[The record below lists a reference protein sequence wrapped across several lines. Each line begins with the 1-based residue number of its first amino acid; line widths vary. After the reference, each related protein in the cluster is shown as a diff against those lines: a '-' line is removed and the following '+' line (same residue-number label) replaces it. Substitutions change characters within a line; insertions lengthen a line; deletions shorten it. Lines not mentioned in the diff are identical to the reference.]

1 LERIFNP
8 FVQAEQSTVR
18 RFGGTGLGLTVRS
31 QHLLMSCDVPFSD
44 MHSSPL
50 LAQICRKI
58 ARAMG
63 GDLTAASEGMGK
75 GTTMTF
81 TIPLCEPPGDVAVSS
96 GAAVNAADAP
106 LDGAWALALPESA
119 ASRGIS
125 DDSALKQESE
135 DAVAVTGGSADG
147 VPAFAAPLAAL
158 RPPPLLPPPSPTAS
172 PAPPVTPPSVLPSP
186 NAAHILVAEDDPLSQ
201 AVMRKVLSRLGLRHT
216 LVGDGAAAVEAYR
229 RGAQLLLCACIAPPL
244 TRSHCSRLQTPTT

>member
-1 LERIFNP
+1 VP
-8 FVQAEQSTVR
+8 Y
-18 RFGGTGLGLTVRS
+18 LTCILA
-31 QHLLMSCDVPFSD
+31 LL
-44 MHSSPL
+44 
-50 LAQICRKI
+50 QICRKI

-81 TIPLCEPPGDVAVSS
+81 TIPLCVPPEDVVVSS
-96 GAAVNAADAP
+96 GAAVDAADAP

-125 DDSALKQESE
+125 NDSALAQQ
-135 DAVAVTGGSADG
+135 DAVAVAGGTADG
-147 VPAFAAPLAAL
+147 VPAFAAPLAAF

-172 PAPPVTPPSVLPSP
+172 PTPPITPTSSLPSP
-186 NAAHILVAEDDPLSQ
+186 SAAHILVAEDDALSQ
-201 AVMRKVLSRLGLRHT
+201 AVMRKVLSRLGLRLT

-229 RGAQLLLCACIAPPL
+229 RGAQLLL
-244 TRSHCSRLQTPTT
+244 SCSVASFLH